1 MMKLSYF
8 MVNRLFYIINN
19 INSSNKATLQYT
31 EPLYSHFKKFPDSFP
46 PLECREKN
54 KKILI
59 LKMKLHRISQ
69 V

>member
-1 MMKLSYF
+1 MKLSYF
-8 MVNRLFYIINN
+8 MVNKLFYIINN

-54 KKILI
+54 
-59 LKMKLHRISQ
+59 
-69 V
+69 